1 MIEIS
6 QVSLP
11 NGFITFGPNKVLIT
25 RFKKVDHSPLTAEE
39 ANCCLGSLIPK
50 IFVVLNKLHGTLEIA
65 HLDVKLENICYSGNV
80 TGSMKAVLI
89 DLDRWEPADSPARLL
104 HTRYPGSVMYEKLQN
119 LTRAEWKMK
128 CTDFK
133 QFGK

>member
-1 MIEIS
+1 MALNE
-6 QVSLP
+6 L
-11 NGFITFGPNKVLIT
+11 
-25 RFKKVDHSPLTAEE
+25 HS
-39 ANCCLGSLIPK
+39 
-50 IFVVLNKLHGTLEIA
+50 TLRIA
-65 HLDVKLENICYSGNV
+65 HLDVRFENICYSGNA
-80 TGSMKAVLI
+80 TEGMKAVLI

-104 HTRYPGSVMYEKLQN
+104 HIRYPGSVMYEKLQN